1 MTAMDGPAPRSADP
15 GNDPRSWTPWTGV
28 GDREEILRRLE
39 ILAASDEPETSQV
52 DFVLFYFRA
61 SDPVLYPPAAVAL
74 GRRLGGSADLSAWV
88 REYARGRGIP
98 VGGQVPL
105 TRTRSARR
113 VLLCA
118 AAATAREPGVWVDL
132 GEGPGGRGTAAE
144 PDPLAP
150 LPSDVPLDHPQDLVA
165 YLRALRILLEGV
177 DAHPRHRELAG
188 GLLEDLSDRS
198 GILRDRAV
206 ALRWAEL
213 LVTAQRRGLVGDE
226 GARILGERA
235 LNGLVAS
242 FHEHE
247 HRGVPE
253 RLGLLRAMDSLIRMA
268 PDLVSTAG
276 LPSELQGLGAPQGY
290 DESGRARFMRALAR
304 LGDPRRWWAL
314 DEGERAWTAFVL
326 LAGASGV
333 GPAAGEVHR
342 ILDAFRLP
350 PSPRPQA
357 RVLRT
362 LAEREGIGPGE
373 FVDSLLLHALEDET
387 VLLELV
393 PEGPPG
399 EPGAILADAV
409 EHRIRLGVLS
419 EPGFRAEEFLARM
432 ETRRPHPQFIQL
444 LRTVVGDRS
453 FRRPD
458 GEVVPLDD
466 WLQALQEE
474 AQTLRDGGAVSETP
488 PTPGALASVRRGIRR
503 GLLRLGEVDDPGEMT
518 RGLASLL
525 EGGRTGEEPEHSRD
539 LRSLLH
545 ALWPRDA
552 PELEA
557 LLHRHASSLRAE
569 GAQSVPPDLLQ
580 ASEARSA
587 AASVRTRLRELE
599 GDLTPLLPAAEG
611 SLLRGALAR
620 VDRTEGEWVAALSR
634 VEEVWRGAIREGGEG
649 EELWGRVLESVAR
662 VPLASH
668 RRRLYPVVWQ
678 TLVGSVRD
686 EGGGYGRM
694 GGVHGVERLISWA
707 IQAGDA
713 LDDEDDREA
722 WLGAVADHWA
732 REVEEGMEQG
742 LETRVGRFL
751 RDPGPR
757 ALALLPGV
765 DGTLERTRVW
775 LFDCYRLGDAARA
788 SRILNHRRG
797 RGAVAALP
805 WDLLSFFLHYSPL
818 WLALLVGAVLM
829 LDFGD
834 AWTAMAEV
842 GDVRGIAITFL
853 LGVLGA
859 FGYVTAELHARVTD
873 APGDRVWENRG
884 RRLLRVTVFV
894 AVALAYTVGL
904 VSLLWWLLSGTDEVV
919 HGEGAVLHVMVW
931 SGFTLFIGVFFGLL
945 AKDSA

>member
-1 MTAMDGPAPRSADP
+1 MDRPAELSSDAGD
-15 GNDPRSWTPWTGV
+15 DPRGWTAWTEV

-39 ILAASDEPETSQV
+39 ILAGSDELEASQL

-61 SDPVLYPPAAVAL
+61 SDPVLYPPAAVVL
-74 GRRLGGSADLSAWV
+74 GRQLGRSSDLSAWL
-88 REYARGRGIP
+88 REYARARGIP
-98 VGGQVPL
+98 VDGPVPL

-118 AAATAREPGVWVDL
+118 AAAMAREPRAWVDL
-132 GEGPGGRGTAAE
+132 GGGPGGQRAAAG
-144 PDPLAP
+144 PDPLTP
-150 LPSDVPLDHPQDLVA
+150 LQSEVPLDHPQDLVA
-165 YLRALRILLEGV
+165 YLRALRTLLEGV
-177 DAHPRHRELAG
+177 DPHPRHREVAG
-188 GLLEDLSDRS
+188 TLLEDLAERQDV
-198 GILRDRAV
+198 LRDRAV

-213 LVTAQRRGLVGDE
+213 LVTGRREGVMDE
-226 GARILGERA
+226 EAARGLGERVLA
-235 LNGLVAS
+235 LLVAD
-242 FHEHE
+242 FQGPE
-247 HRGVPE
+247 RKGVPW
-253 RLGLLRAMDSLIRMA
+253 RLGLLRAMDALLRASGT
-268 PDLVSTAG
+268 LVPTAG
-276 LPSELQGLGAPQGY
+276 LPPELQGLGAPQGY
-290 DESGRARFMRALAR
+290 DEIGRARFIQALAS
-304 LGDPRRWWAL
+304 LEDSRRWWAL
-314 DEGERAWTAFVL
+314 DEGERAWTAFLL
-326 LAGASGV
+326 LAGASGI
-333 GPAAGEVHR
+333 GPATGEVHQ

-362 LAEREGIGPGE
+362 LAEREGIGPGA

-399 EPGAILADAV
+399 DQGAIVADAV

-419 EPGFRAEEFLARM
+419 EPGFRVEEFLARM

-444 LRTVVGDRS
+444 LRTVVGDRE

-458 GEVVPLDD
+458 GELVPLAD
-466 WLQALQEE
+466 WLQALQDEGQ
-474 AQTLRDGGAVSETP
+474 ALREGATIPETP
-488 PTPGALASVRRGIRR
+488 PIPGALDAVRRGIRR
-503 GLLRLGEVDDPGEMT
+503 GLLRLGELEDPGEVA

-525 EGGRTGEEPEHSRD
+525 EGGRVGEASEPPRD

-545 ALWPRDA
+545 TLWPEDA
-552 PELEA
+552 PA
-557 LLHRHASSLRAE
+557 LDASLHRHASVLREE
-569 GAQSVPPDLLQ
+569 GARSVPPDLLL

-587 AASVRTRLRELE
+587 AASVKAQLRELE
-599 GDLTPLLPAAEG
+599 RDLVPLLPAAEG
-611 SLLRGALAR
+611 SLLGNALAR
-620 VDRTEGEWVAALSR
+620 VDGTEGEWVAALSR
-634 VEEVWRGAIREGGEG
+634 VEEVWRRAARESREGKDV
-649 EELWGRVLESVAR
+649 WGGVLEGVAR
-662 VPLASH
+662 VPRASH
-668 RRRLYPVVWQ
+668 RRRLYPIVWC
-678 TLVGSVRD
+678 TLGGSVED
-686 EGGGYGRM
+686 QAKDQPAPGGAHQM
-694 GGVHGVERLISWA
+694 ERLMRWA

-713 LDDEDDREA
+713 LEDPDDREA
-722 WLGAVADHWA
+722 WLGAVADHWT
-732 REVEEGMEQG
+732 REVERGMEEG
-742 LETRVGRFL
+742 LETRVGRYL
-751 RDPGPR
+751 QDPGPR

-805 WDLLSFFLHYSPL
+805 RDLLSFFLHYSPL

-859 FGYVTAELHARVTD
+859 FGYVTAELHSRVAD

-884 RRLLRVTVFV
+884 RRVLRVTVFV
-894 AVALAYTVGL
+894 TVALVYTMGL

-919 HGEGAVLHVMVW
+919 HGEGAVLHVLVW